1 MGERGGSIK
10 HRPGTLHPI
19 RLRHGVKGQ
28 EKKQNVRPFQ
38 VGTGQRNLSEEER
51 YAFDVTGFLILDGL
65 LTADQVREARSN
77 LESVLSSPSPGVK
90 RQQNGPEVEL
100 LNVVE
105 CGGVL
110 EDAVASDRL
119 VKVMEELIW
128 GSQIR
133 LVASRGIFRE
143 PGITG
148 EITQGGLADPRRYT
162 RYRSFLE
169 GEMRCLMVSCLIALD
184 ETANGDGSFCVIPAS
199 HKSNFPHP
207 YPQADL
213 EKVTA
218 LKNLPLAAGSAVIFS
233 ESPSHAM
240 KASSSEEKLWL
251 LYQYGPSY
259 MLSWP
264 GCDVSEELRERTS
277 SDETKARLLREPY
290 YHP

>member
-1 MGERGGSIK
+1 METRV
-10 HRPGTLHPI
+10 R
-19 RLRHGVKGQ
+19 R
-28 EKKQNVRPFQ
+28 KKKTVRPFQ
-38 VGTGQRNLSEEER
+38 VGTGQRHLSEEER
-51 YAFDVTGFLILDGL
+51 YAFDITGFLILDSL
-65 LTADQVREARSN
+65 LTADEVSDARGR
-77 LESVLSSPSPGVK
+77 LDAAFSSPSPRVK

-110 EDAVASDRL
+110 EDVVASPRL
-119 VKVMEELIW
+119 VKTMEELIW

-133 LVASRGIFRE
+133 LVASRAILRE
-143 PGITG
+143 SGITG

-184 ETANGDGSFCVIPAS
+184 DAAEGDGSFAVIPAS

-207 YPQADL
+207 YPRADL
-213 EKVTA
+213 EKVPA
-218 LKNLPLAAGSAVIFS
+218 LKDLPLAAGSAVVFS
-233 ESPSHAM
+233 ESLSHAM
-240 KASSSEEKLWL
+240 KASSLQEKLWV

-264 GCDVSEELRERTS
+264 GCEISEEFRARIS
-277 SDETKARLLREPY
+277 GDETKARLLREPY

>member
-1 MGERGGSIK
+1 MESRVS
-10 HRPGTLHPI
+10 R
-19 RLRHGVKGQ
+19 
-28 EKKQNVRPFQ
+28 KKKNVRPFQ
-38 VGTGQRNLSEEER
+38 VGTGHRNLSDEER
-51 YAFDVTGFLILDGL
+51 YAFDVTGFLVLENL
-65 LTADQVREARSN
+65 LTPKAVDEVRSSLEAAFSN
-77 LESVLSSPSPGVK
+77 PSPEVK
-90 RQQNGPEVEL
+90 RQQNGPEIEL

-110 EDAVASDRL
+110 EDLLASDRL
-119 VKVMEELIW
+119 VKTMEELIW

-133 LVASRGIFRE
+133 LVASRAIHRE

-184 ETANGDGSFCVIPAS
+184 DTDGDGGFSVIPAS

-213 EKVTA
+213 ERVAA
-218 LKNLPLAAGSAVIFS
+218 LRDLPLAAGSAVVFS
-233 ESPSHAM
+233 ESLSHAM
-240 KASSSEEKLWL
+240 KASSSQEKLWL

-264 GCDVSEELRERTS
+264 GCETSEELRERTS
-277 SDETKARLLREPY
+277 GDEAKARLLREPY

>member
-1 MGERGGSIK
+1 MEPRV
-10 HRPGTLHPI
+10 R
-19 RLRHGVKGQ
+19 R
-28 EKKQNVRPFQ
+28 KKKNVRPFQ

-51 YAFDVTGFLILDGL
+51 YAFDITGFLILEGL
-65 LTADQVREARSN
+65 LTGSQVREVRGR
-77 LESVLSSPSPGVK
+77 LEAAFSSPPAGVG
-90 RQQNGPEVEL
+90 RQQNGPEIEL

-105 CGGVL
+105 CGGAL
-110 EDAVASDRL
+110 EDVFASDRL
-119 VKVMEELIW
+119 VKAMEELIW

-133 LVASRGIFRE
+133 LVSSRAILRE
-143 PGITG
+143 SDITG

-184 ETANGDGSFCVIPAS
+184 HTASGDGSFCVIPAS

-213 EKVTA
+213 DEVAA
-218 LKNLPLAAGSAVIFS
+218 LKSLSLAAGSAVIFS
-233 ESPSHAM
+233 ESLSHAM
-240 KASSSEEKLWL
+240 KASRSERKLWL

-259 MLSWP
+259 MVSWP
-264 GCDVSEELRERTS
+264 GCDTSEELRGRTA
-277 SDETKARLLREPY
+277 SDETKARLLRSPY

>member
-1 MGERGGSIK
+1 MEARV
-10 HRPGTLHPI
+10 R
-19 RLRHGVKGQ
+19 R
-28 EKKQNVRPFQ
+28 KKKNVRPFQ

-51 YAFDVTGFLILDGL
+51 YAFDVTGFLILENL
-65 LTADQVREARSN
+65 LAAEQVSDAQAR
-77 LESVLSSPSPGVK
+77 LDAAFSSPSPGVK

-105 CGGVL
+105 CGGSL
-110 EDAVASDRL
+110 EDVVSCHRL
-119 VKVMEELIW
+119 VKTMEELIW

-133 LVASRGIFRE
+133 LVASRAIHRE

-184 ETANGDGSFCVIPAS
+184 DTADGDGGFSVIPAS
-199 HKSNFPHP
+199 HKSNFSHP
-207 YPQADL
+207 YPRADL
-213 EKVTA
+213 EKVAA
-218 LKNLPLAAGSAVIFS
+218 LKDLPLSAGSAVVFS
-233 ESPSHAM
+233 ESLSHAM
-240 KASSSEEKLWL
+240 KASSSQGKLWL

-264 GCDVSEELRERTS
+264 GCETSKELRERTS
-277 SDETKARLLREPY
+277 GDETKARLLRAPH